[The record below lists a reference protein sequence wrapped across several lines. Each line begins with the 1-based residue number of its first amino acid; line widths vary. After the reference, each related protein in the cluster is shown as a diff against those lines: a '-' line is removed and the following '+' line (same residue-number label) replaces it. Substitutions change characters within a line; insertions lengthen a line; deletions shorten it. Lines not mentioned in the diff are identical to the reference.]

1 MATEG
6 VSEMSDASKAADIA
20 ATLFNEGRTVNEVIS
35 TLYEP
40 EDFEQY
46 RFFEANGF
54 LYMEDDDGR
63 FPAQK
68 LCSIP
73 EGAKDNG

>member
-1 MATEG
+1 
-6 VSEMSDASKAADIA
+6 MSDVSQAAQIA
-20 ATLFNEGRTVNEVIS
+20 ATLFNKGRSVAEVIS

-68 LCSIP
+68 ICQIP
-73 EGAKDNG
+73 ERAKNNG

>member
-1 MATEG
+1 
-6 VSEMSDASKAADIA
+6 MSDATKAAQIA
-20 ATLFNEGRTVNEVIS
+20 ATLFNEGRSVNEVIS

-63 FPAQK
+63 FPAVKVCQV
-68 LCSIP
+68 P
-73 EGAKDNG
+73 ESGKE